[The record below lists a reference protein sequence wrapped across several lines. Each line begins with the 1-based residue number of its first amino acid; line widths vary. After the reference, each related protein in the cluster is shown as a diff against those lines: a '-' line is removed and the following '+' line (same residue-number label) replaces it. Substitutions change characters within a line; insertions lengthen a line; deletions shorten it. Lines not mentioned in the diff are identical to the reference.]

1 MAWMSLDQT
10 VSKKDVLS
18 FTKELPRNKATVS
31 NDIPFSVL
39 TESVS
44 AYCEKLTDKCIR
56 SDPFPEILK
65 KAKVNTSF

>member
-39 TESVS
+39 KESVS
-44 AYCEKLTDKCIR
+44 AYYEKLT
-56 SDPFPEILK
+56 
-65 KAKVNTSF
+65 KVNTSF

>member
-1 MAWMSLDQT
+1 MSLDQT

-44 AYCEKLTDKCIR
+44 AYYEKLTDKCIR

>member
-18 FTKELPRNKATVS
+18 FTKELPRNKATAS

-39 TESVS
+39 KESVS
-44 AYCEKLTDKCIR
+44 AYYEKLTDKCIR